1 MKQTILAHSFEIY
14 VPSHCRCGKPLPEDL
29 RAEIL
34 GEVKATMASW
44 FGGGSSKK
52 IDPRVERIQG
62 IWDSGCGKPD
72 EEFIDVVQSH
82 TDEDTRDEIFT
93 EFTAY
98 VAQLANRLTQQA
110 MACRVDGKMFIYPA
124 TADPKPHRC
133 AGGAT
138 TTTTPKPQ
146 ESGVLERK
154 MALQAALQ
162 RLGSA
167 NDVRDI
173 FCNLLHYEYQDATL
187 PTARW
192 PDPVKQCLAPGAPPQ
207 VIAAQNGFKII
218 YLQLADASLR
228 KASERQLV
236 QRLVKE
242 DPSLRGL
249 VVVSDVHQKQ
259 WNLVNVKF
267 DRDGK
272 NRDQILLRRMRVG
285 PGQPVRT
292 AVERLSQVDVEI
304 LGEAA
309 TAADLQ
315 DKHDDAFDVEA
326 VTKQFFSDIANWY
339 FWALKHAQFP
349 KDAPK
354 EDDGH
359 DHVSLIR
366 LITRLIFCWFLREK
380 GLIPDTLFDRRQL
393 NVILTGF
400 APDKLRNKD
409 SVFYRAILQN
419 LFFATL
425 STEMD
430 KRKWASEEQNF
441 MAHSL
446 YRFKDCFQKPATA
459 LNLFKSIPFLNGG
472 LFECLDRDLG
482 EGKKPRYIRIDGF
495 SRRPDSQPVVPD
507 FLFFG
512 KEQEIDLSADYG
524 DRRFRNVRVRGLIDT
539 LRHYNF
545 TIEENTPIE
554 EEVALD
560 PELSG
565 KVFENLLAAYNP
577 ETNTTARKQSGSFY
591 TPREIVNYMVDEAL
605 IAYLS
610 TKLEAAIPTAKEIEP
625 RLRHLLAY
633 NDEPHQFDKKETTAL
648 IAAIDTLKSLDP
660 AVGSGAF
667 PMGLLHKLVFIL
679 GKLDPRNE
687 QWKERQIARVREA
700 IAVAEKI
707 EDDTI
712 RTRTVEELE
721 QQVVNVNES
730 FDRNELDYGRKLY
743 LIENCIYGVD
753 IQPIA
758 VQIAKMRFFIS
769 LIVDQ
774 KIDDSLPNR
783 GIRPL
788 PNLETKFVA
797 ANTLIGINRP
807 GQQMLRNREIDIKEA
822 ELRRVREKH
831 FMARTPKQK
840 AKCRDEDA
848 KLRSAIAVMLKDDGW
863 DTVTA
868 KKLASWNPYDQNA
881 STEFFDAEWM
891 FSFLDGFDL
900 VIGNPPYISIEKF
913 ARTEQQEYWRN
924 TYNTFAARGDIYCL
938 FYERGIALLREGGIL
953 SYITSNKFQK
963 AAYGK
968 NLRQL
973 LAAQQIEILVDFC
986 ELPVFEAATDPI
998 IVIATKAPAFADHEF
1013 PVLVVKDET
1022 EFAILPQSVSSRAT
1036 QYKPAQLKLSGW
1048 SLEGASGL
1056 VLVDKLRAK
1065 GTPLINHV
1073 HGQLYLGVRTGLNE
1087 AFVIDL
1093 ATRDRLVQ
1101 EDRNSAKL
1109 IKPWIR
1115 GRDIKCWNHDFRD
1128 LYVIIFRHGFH
1139 AELKNYPA
1147 IRRHLAKFESL
1158 LRARGQCQSSRN
1170 GAGEGQ
1176 HHWLE
1181 LDNNPSKDYI
1191 AAFETPKI
1199 VIADIGKRLKAS
1211 WANPEYF
1218 IGNTGYFIAN
1228 ADRFT
1233 LAVLL
1238 ATVTDWYARMTFQ
1251 ALGDPWEG
1259 GRMRFINR
1267 NLVTI
1272 PIPPASAAEK
1282 VKLANLAERA
1292 AKAATAGDAA
1302 ALSIIEQEIDK
1313 IIYRLF
1319 DLSAAEIDQIER
1331 ALLKTRASGNFDDA
1345 DDDN

>member
-1 MKQTILAHSFEIY
+1 MAKTPAPTTYTHSLEIY
-14 VPSHCRCGKPLPEDL
+14 VPTQCRCGKPLPEHA
-29 RAEIL
+29 RTEIL
-34 GEVKATMASW
+34 DEIKTTMAGW
-44 FGGGSSKK
+44 FGGNSAKK
-52 IDPRVERIQG
+52 VDPRVERIEG
-62 IWDSGCGKPD
+62 SWVLDDGTLAKEPV
-72 EEFIDVVQSH
+72 DVVQSF
-82 TDEDTRDEIFT
+82 TDEDTLIDQRED
-93 EFTAY
+93 FTAY
-98 VAQLANRLTQQA
+98 VAQLANRLTQEQ
-110 MACRVDGKMFIYPA
+110 MLCRIDGKSILYPSA
-124 TADPKPHRC
+124 ADPKPHRC

-138 TTTTPKPQ
+138 SAAMPKPR
-146 ESGVLERK
+146 EAGETER
-154 MALQAALQ
+154 MLSLQASLQ
-162 RLGSA
+162 RLGST
-167 NDVRDI
+167 NDVRDL
-173 FCNLLHYEYQDATL
+173 FCNILHYDYENGIV
-187 PTARW
+187 PTTAW
-192 PDPVKQCLAPGAPPQ
+192 PDAVKQCLAPSVAPQ
-207 VIAAQNGFKII
+207 IIADQNGFKII
-218 YLQLADASLR
+218 YLQLADGNLR
-228 KASERQLV
+228 KSSERQLV
-236 QRLVKE
+236 QRLIK
-242 DPSLRGL
+242 DNPGMRGL
-249 VVVSDVHQKQ
+249 VVVSDIDQKH

-304 LGEAA
+304 LGEDV

-315 DKHDDAFDVEA
+315 DKHDAAFDVEA
-326 VTKQFFSDIANWY
+326 VTKQFFNDVANWY
-339 FWALKHAQFP
+339 FWALKNAEFP

-393 NVILTGF
+393 NDILEGF
-400 APDKLRNKD
+400 APDKVRNKE
-409 SVFYRAILQN
+409 SVYYRAILQN

-482 EGKKPRYIRIDGF
+482 EEKKPRYIRIDGF
-495 SRRPDSQPVVPD
+495 SRRTDSQPIVPD

-512 KEQEIDLSADYG
+512 PEKEIDLSAEYG

-539 LRHYNF
+539 LHHYNF

-605 IAYLS
+605 IAYLF
-610 TKLEAAIPTAKEIEP
+610 TKLEAAIPTAKDIDP
-625 RLRHLLAY
+625 RLRHLFAY
-633 NDEPHQFDKKETTAL
+633 NDELHQFDTNEVKAL
-648 IAAIDTLKSLDP
+648 IAAIDTLKTLDP

-712 RTRTVEELE
+712 RSRTVEELE
-721 QQVVNVNES
+721 QQIVNVNES

-797 ANTLIGINRP
+797 ANSLIGINRP
-807 GQQMLRNREIDIKEA
+807 GQQLLRNREIDVKEA

-840 AKCRDEDA
+840 AKCRDEDS
-848 KLRSAIAVMLKDDGW
+848 KLRSAIAELLEDDGW
-863 DTVTA
+863 DTNTA
-868 KKLASWNPYDQNA
+868 RKLARWDPYDQNA
-881 STEFFDAEWM
+881 SAQFFDAEWM
-891 FSFLDGFDL
+891 FGNITGFD
-900 VIGNPPYISIEKF
+900 VIVGNPPYVLLQNMQLDSSQVSYLMASYVSAKYKVDLYHLFIEAGVSLLSK
-913 ARTEQQEYWRN
+913 N
-924 TYNTFAARGDIYCL
+924 GVITYITPNTFL
-938 FYERGIALLREGGIL
+938 KNKH
-953 SYITSNKFQK
+953 SNK
-963 AAYGK
+963 
-968 NLRQL
+968 LR
-973 LAAQQIEILVDFC
+973 EILVNQTKICSVVLFYRR
-986 ELPVFEAATDPI
+986 VFEDPSVDNLVFLCQRASTKQEAQENKIVVREVRDGNLSEQLARGREFKQIGIKHPEYAFELDITNDTLAI
-998 IVIATKAPAFADHEF
+998 IEKIHSAS
-1013 PVLVVKDET
+1013 VVFGNIGGSYFGVQTIDRK
-1022 EFAILPQSVSSRAT
+1022 SCVS
-1036 QYKPAQLKLSGW
+1036 KNKLN
-1048 SLEGASGL
+1048 
-1056 VLVDKLRAK
+1056 KFYQ
-1065 GTPLINHV
+1065 P
-1073 HGQLYLGVRTGLNE
+1073 
-1087 AFVIDL
+1087 VIDGGNVFRYFITPHSEYIDFQSKNVKSGGDFQIYAKNRIL
-1093 ATRDRLVQ
+1093 VRQIGRYPEGDICPEGLLTLNTIYNLYINDHGYDLHFVLGIINSRLV
-1101 EDRNSAKL
+1101 S
-1109 IKPWIR
+1109 
-1115 GRDIKCWNHDFRD
+1115 F
-1128 LYVIIFRHGFH
+1128 Y
-1139 AELKNYPA
+1139 
-1147 IRRHLAKFESL
+1147 
-1158 LRARGQCQSSRN
+1158 
-1170 GAGEGQ
+1170 
-1176 HHWLE
+1176 WLQRFY
-1181 LDNNPSKDYI
+1181 DNKKT
-1191 AAFETPKI
+1191 FPKI
-1199 VIADIGKRLKAS
+1199 KKQPLHS
-1211 WANPEYF
+1211 
-1218 IGNTGYFIAN
+1218 
-1228 ADRFT
+1228 
-1233 LAVLL
+1233 
-1238 ATVTDWYARMTFQ
+1238 
-1251 ALGDPWEG
+1251 
-1259 GRMRFINR
+1259 
-1267 NLVTI
+1267 I
-1272 PIPPASAAEK
+1272 PIPRCTFKQQKPIIDL
-1282 VKLANLAERA
+1282 VK
-1292 AKAATAGDAA
+1292 
-1302 ALSIIEQEIDK
+1302 K
-1313 IIYRLF
+1313 IR
-1319 DLSAAEIDQIER
+1319 
-1331 ALLKTRASGNFDDA
+1331 LLKAKHQLA
-1345 DDDN
+1345 DTKDIEEQIDVLVYELLGLTPEEIQIVEESTAR